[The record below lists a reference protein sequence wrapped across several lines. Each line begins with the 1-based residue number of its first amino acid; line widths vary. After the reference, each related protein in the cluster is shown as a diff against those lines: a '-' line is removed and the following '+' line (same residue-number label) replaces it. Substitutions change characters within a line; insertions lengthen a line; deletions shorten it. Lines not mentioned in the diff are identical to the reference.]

1 MTTGFNQEVTMPT
14 MTFINLP
21 VKDLGRTTEFFTKL
35 GFSFDEQFTDE
46 NGSRMIISDDTS
58 AMLVVEPFFK
68 GFISPQDVADT
79 SKSSE
84 VIVGL
89 SADSRDEVDD
99 RVDRAVAAGAQVLG
113 NPQDDGFMYMRGF
126 RDLDGHQWSFI
137 YMDMSAIPPQ

>member
-1 MTTGFNQEVTMPT
+1 

-21 VKDLGRTTEFFTKL
+21 VKDLARTTEFFTKI
-35 GFSFDEQFTDE
+35 GFSFDEQFTDG
-46 NGSRMIISDDTS
+46 NGTRMIISDDTS

-79 SKSSE
+79 SRSRE

-99 RVDRAVAAGAQVLG
+99 RVDRAVAAGAEVLG
-113 NPQDDGFMYMRGF
+113 DPQDDGFMYMQGF